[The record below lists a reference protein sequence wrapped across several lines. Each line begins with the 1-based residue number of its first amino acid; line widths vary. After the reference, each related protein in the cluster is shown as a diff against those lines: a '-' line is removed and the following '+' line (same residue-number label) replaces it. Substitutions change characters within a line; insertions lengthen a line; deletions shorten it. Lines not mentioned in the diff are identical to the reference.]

1 MEALILLGLIGLGY
15 SANDDN
21 NNVKRKIEPY
31 KNIQKK
37 NEEDEF
43 LEGEMIH
50 NFINSTSDVT
60 TYVDSEQCAD
70 PDGLIFSDQLDAYV
84 NSNDFLT
91 DDRGIAPQPYF
102 KGTQAPLINLAN
114 NDRFLETQGGYT
126 AVNKQPKVET
136 SLFFNPEPQNIYG
149 EQFDGAVAEQNRYIT
164 SDIKTNELP
173 FEQQQ
178 IVPILEKSLLNREIS
193 AISAKA
199 RSIDA
204 LRTLNNPK
212 VSYEGRVLP
221 GGGISRRGEEGRV
234 FKNLIDTTVETGPE
248 RNLISVTAVQAATL
262 RPEEILPNTNRQF
275 LNKPLM
281 GSAAPQNG
289 VGGQSQRPE
298 VFRGMRQQLTND
310 TKRNMGSHISGNI
323 NYDDLGY
330 ELNSNERDVTSE
342 RTHQSNVGTT
352 VQAEMVGIQDDIK
365 HSIKETTIDNPNKQG
380 YVSTSTN
387 KPETHLLDNVRHSIK
402 ETTIDNPNKQGYV
415 STSTNKPETHLLDNV
430 RPSLKETVDFSWSG
444 PASSN
449 INENVSR
456 ESSLTSRTNPTKELL
471 SKGRSFG
478 PQGQKVLNHNVNVDI
493 VKRESDY
500 IQKQSTDVDKVYQR
514 LNPYNKQE
522 FTKNKIYNDDSD
534 ILLEQINPD
543 ILDPF
548 RNNPY
553 TKPLIAST

>member
-15 SANDDN
+15 SANDN
-21 NNVKRKIEPY
+21 NSNIKRKIEPY
-31 KNIQKK
+31 INIQKK
-37 NEEDEF
+37 HEEDEF

-50 NFINSTSDVT
+50 NFINSTSDVD
-60 TYVDSEQCAD
+60 TYVASEKCGDS
-70 PDGLIFSDQLDAYV
+70 DGLLFSDQLDAYI
-84 NSNDFLT
+84 NSDDFLT
-91 DDRGIAPQPYF
+91 DDRGITPQPYF

-114 NDRFLETQGGYT
+114 NDRFLETQGGFT
-126 AVNKQPKVET
+126 AVNRQPKVET

-149 EQFDGAVAEQNRYIT
+149 EQFEGAVAEQNRYVT
-164 SDIKTNELP
+164 SDIRTNELP

-178 IVPILEKSLLNREIS
+178 VVPILEKSLLNREIS
-193 AISAKA
+193 ATAAKA

-221 GGGISRRGEEGRV
+221 GGGISRRGEEGTV
-234 FKNLIDTTVETGPE
+234 NKNLIDTTVETGPE

-262 RPEEILPNTNRQF
+262 RPEEIIPNTNRQF

-289 VGGQSQRPE
+289 VGGEELRPE
-298 VFRGMRQQLTND
+298 VFRGMRQQLQND
-310 TKRNMGSHISGNI
+310 TKRNMGSHVSGNM
-323 NYDDLGY
+323 NYDDLGFKF
-330 ELNSNERDVTSE
+330 NSNERDVTTQ

-352 VQAEMVGIQDDIK
+352 VQAEMVGIQDTIK

-387 KPETHLLDNVRHSIK
+387 KPQTHLM
-402 ETTIDNPNKQGYV
+402 
-415 STSTNKPETHLLDNV
+415 DNV

-444 PASSN
+444 PASSS

-456 ESSLTSRTNPTKELL
+456 ESSLTSRTNPTKEIL
-471 SKGRSFG
+471 SKGRAFG

-500 IQKQSTDVDKVYQR
+500 IQKQNTDVDKIYQR
-514 LNPYNKQE
+514 LTPHSKQE

-553 TKPLIAST
+553 TKPLVASTYA

>member
-15 SANDDN
+15 SANGN
-21 NNVKRKIEPY
+21 NKTMHNIEPY
-31 KNIQKK
+31 VNIQKK
-37 NEEDEF
+37 NEEDEIS
-43 LEGEMIH
+43 EGEVIH
-50 NFINSTSDVT
+50 NFINSTSDVE
-60 TYVDSEQCAD
+60 TYVESETFNN
-70 PDGLIFSDQLDAYV
+70 PSGLLFSDQLDAYI
-84 NSNDFLT
+84 NSDDFLT
-91 DDRGIAPQPYF
+91 DDRGITPLPYF
-102 KGTQAPLINLAN
+102 KGTQAPLINLDN

-126 AVNKQPKVET
+126 AVHKQSKEET
-136 SLFFNPEPQNIYG
+136 PLFFNPEPQNIYG
-149 EQFDGAVAEQNRYIT
+149 EQFDGAVAEQNRYVASEIR
-164 SDIKTNELP
+164 TNELP

-178 IVPILEKSLLNREIS
+178 VVPILEKSLLNREIS
-193 AISAKA
+193 ATASKA

-221 GGGISRRGEEGRV
+221 GGGISKRGEEGV
-234 FKNLIDTTVETGPE
+234 VNKNTVDTTVETGPE
-248 RNLISVTAVQAATL
+248 RNLVSVTAVQAASL
-262 RPEEILPNTNRQF
+262 RPEEIIPTTNRQF
-275 LNKPLM
+275 LNRPLM

-289 VGGQSQRPE
+289 VGGEELRPE
-298 VFRGMRQQLTND
+298 VFRGMRQQLNND
-310 TKRNMGSHISGNI
+310 TKRNMGGNISGNM
-323 NYDDLGY
+323 NYDKLGY
-330 ELNSNERDVTSE
+330 EFGANERDVTSE

-352 VQAEMVGIQDDIK
+352 VQAEMSGIQDDI
-365 HSIKETTIDNPNKQG
+365 
-380 YVSTSTN
+380 
-387 KPETHLLDNVRHSIK
+387 RHSIK

-415 STSTNKPETHLLDNV
+415 STSTNKPKSQLFDNV

-444 PASSN
+444 PASSS

-478 PQGQKVLNHNVNVDI
+478 PQGQKLLNHDVNVDI

-500 IQKQSTDVDKVYQR
+500 IQKQNTDVDKIYQR
-514 LNPYNKQE
+514 INPYNKQE
-522 FTKNKIYNDDSD
+522 FTKKKIYNDDSD

-553 TKPLIAST
+553 TKPLIGSTYA